1 MTLTTLLAGYK
12 IHSLNFQPNKDII
25 SYVTI
30 LLLLCCHANTD
41 NPINTTNNEHQEKTL
56 LNLTLLLNDSDQ
68 LNNKRFNDCSISL
81 TEFIIYFYIQPIICF
96 IGFILNILNVII
108 FCRPQ
113 FSGAA
118 YAYMIAMSLADAITL
133 ISYMPSGLVRCG
145 KYFVYCQHPEFRRF
159 RIYLLYYNAYI
170 LFPIGNISETASVW
184 FTLVLSVERYL
195 TMSQIGSAYQNKL
208 RMQSPNTLPSKQK
221 SEILYNT
228 NHSTY
233 TTEYQE
239 TFNED
244 KKLPKKDSI
253 ETVENVV
260 EQQQHREQQTT
271 VGNFKWY
278 EKLSNCCNLSVL
290 KQHIR
295 NSLTNTPTPKSLC
308 ILHKLHHSHLDRS
321 IGRCS
326 LNKCIQLYACR
337 NCNFKHSL
345 VFITFFSILLNLPLF
360 FVQKVV
366 RKNNPIKKSAIK
378 QMENNKTS
386 EWLHTISNHFNN
398 LTSTDNQY
406 NQGQLQVFTGLTEFG
421 NSDFY
426 KIFSWTRIML
436 IQVLPLL
443 FLCFVNFC
451 LLRFIHIANKRRQR
465 YLLPDLSNKKT
476 GRFKLHKANLRST
489 KVNKAS
495 SAKWQ
500 AAQRKLTILLI
511 VIICLFIAGQIP
523 QAFAYIT
530 IFEAFNRHFGN
541 VCKRW
546 RCCPPYL
553 IYRSIAHMLGLFT
566 YSTNF
571 FVYLTL
577 NKHFKQQLNIWF
589 LLICPISKQFRKKCL
604 LKQNKSINHSYDQ
617 SKSKLSFTNQH
628 KSISLPHNNLY
639 YRMCKRRRSS
649 TLFCNPTKRLI
660 SIDNT
665 DLSSEAVSAP
675 VDLCTSSKWKNK
687 DFLQLNEMKKDL
699 LSTTIYH
706 SPQCI
711 NKINSI
717 IKSENTIDYIKM
729 NYSSVPSINDVS
741 NYLVISNPVNT
752 DNNLLYKPIETQFQQ
767 SSLITKNNDL
777 SINSIQPTN
786 CQTEIKYDLNNPSCI
801 YKTFRAYYSHDSVI
815 KNWIFQL
822 TSNNN
827 NNQNSQNTKQ
837 ITTSQSHSIYSN
849 QLITNKDN
857 LNNDLQ
863 HEQYVQNYDKRKEDM
878 INNAKQNTIHCVN
891 LNMLRNSNNNN
902 KDYYNKSNDNISNST
917 NSSTSKNSNSAITNS
932 KTCTHSIIDSDSHG
946 VGLTFSHVYCPLI
959 YRESDFDVISVD
971 ESNAQ
976 DEPEPNSFL

>member
-1 MTLTTLLAGYK
+1 
-12 IHSLNFQPNKDII
+12 
-25 SYVTI
+25 
-30 LLLLCCHANTD
+30 
-41 NPINTTNNEHQEKTL
+41 
-56 LNLTLLLNDSDQ
+56 
-68 LNNKRFNDCSISL
+68 
-81 TEFIIYFYIQPIICF
+81 
-96 IGFILNILNVII
+96 
-108 FCRPQ
+108 
-113 FSGAA
+113 
-118 YAYMIAMSLADAITL
+118 
-133 ISYMPSGLVRCG
+133 
-145 KYFVYCQHPEFRRF
+145 
-159 RIYLLYYNAYI
+159 
-170 LFPIGNISETASVW
+170 
-184 FTLVLSVERYL
+184 
-195 TMSQIGSAYQNKL
+195 MSQIGSAYQNKL

-239 TFNED
+239 TFNEN

-278 EKLSNCCNLSVL
+278 EKLSNCCDLSVL

-378 QMENNKTS
+378 QMENNKT
-386 EWLHTISNHFNN
+386 T
-398 LTSTDNQY
+398 
-406 NQGQLQVFTGLTEFG
+406 
-421 NSDFY
+421 
-426 KIFSWTRIML
+426 
-436 IQVLPLL
+436 
-443 FLCFVNFC
+443 
-451 LLRFIHIANKRRQR
+451 
-465 YLLPDLSNKKT
+465 
-476 GRFKLHKANLRST
+476 
-489 KVNKAS
+489 
-495 SAKWQ
+495 
-500 AAQRKLTILLI
+500 
-511 VIICLFIAGQIP
+511 GQIP

-675 VDLCTSSKWKNK
+675 VDLCTNSKWKNR
-687 DFLQLNEMKKDL
+687 F
-699 LSTTIYH
+699 ST
-706 SPQCI
+706 
-711 NKINSI
+711 
-717 IKSENTIDYIKM
+717 IK
-729 NYSSVPSINDVS
+729 
-741 NYLVISNPVNT
+741 
-752 DNNLLYKPIETQFQQ
+752 
-767 SSLITKNNDL
+767 
-777 SINSIQPTN
+777 
-786 CQTEIKYDLNNPSCI
+786 
-801 YKTFRAYYSHDSVI
+801 
-815 KNWIFQL
+815 
-822 TSNNN
+822 
-827 NNQNSQNTKQ
+827 
-837 ITTSQSHSIYSN
+837 
-849 QLITNKDN
+849 
-857 LNNDLQ
+857 
-863 HEQYVQNYDKRKEDM
+863 
-878 INNAKQNTIHCVN
+878 
-891 LNMLRNSNNNN
+891 
-902 KDYYNKSNDNISNST
+902 
-917 NSSTSKNSNSAITNS
+917 
-932 KTCTHSIIDSDSHG
+932 
-946 VGLTFSHVYCPLI
+946 
-959 YRESDFDVISVD
+959 
-971 ESNAQ
+971 
-976 DEPEPNSFL
+976 